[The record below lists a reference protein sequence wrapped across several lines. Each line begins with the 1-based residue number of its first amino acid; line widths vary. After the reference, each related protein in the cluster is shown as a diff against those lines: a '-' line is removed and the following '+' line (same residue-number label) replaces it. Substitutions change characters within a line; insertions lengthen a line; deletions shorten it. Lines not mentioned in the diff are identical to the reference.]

1 MQETQ
6 AVAVAWLCAGV
17 MVLCILSSGHSSQHH
32 LSLSHCTQNACFN
45 RSISNYLLPF
55 HPGCV
60 KPGGAGLLGCIFSA
74 CASFPVDFLFYQL
87 PLKSLWIISD
97 KIVLVFDD
105 AYSLSFVLITSS
117 CCPRHSQ
124 FLRCQERQEVLCLQ
138 LSLQW
143 IFLPSVP
150 RCCSVITDILKKQRK
165 KITGGGKYFCWGISA
180 GCNSFWGWMVG
191 RIRQQEEK
199 WFFRSDRESSKCVGL
214 CLAWLWDLPKHR
226 GEIFHGS
233 VVAMECGTKLSL

>member
-17 MVLCILSSGHSSQHH
+17 MVLCILSSRHSSQHH

-138 LSLQW
+138 LSLQ
-143 IFLPSVP
+143 
-150 RCCSVITDILKKQRK
+150 
-165 KITGGGKYFCWGISA
+165 
-180 GCNSFWGWMVG
+180 
-191 RIRQQEEK
+191 
-199 WFFRSDRESSKCVGL
+199 
-214 CLAWLWDLPKHR
+214 
-226 GEIFHGS
+226 
-233 VVAMECGTKLSL
+233 